1 MRYVEI
7 TQELRRRGLPANGK
21 KAEAVDRLVEDMLK
35 QSGSSISGSSSSSQQ
50 SSGSEAE
57 NMEA

>member
-35 QSGSSISGSSSSSQQ
+35 QPSSSSSSSSQ
-50 SSGSEAE
+50 GGDSEVDKPE
-57 NMEA
+57 V